1 LISPKPN
8 GASVRY
14 LSGARLDSTTLPLSV
29 DVSEVRRALAV
40 HPRLALSPSRADVR
54 GTHPIVVDLFR
65 VTEGRIEAGGTD
77 QHRLSAMAG
86 GSFGAWYG
94 AGLGGAM
101 GSVQGALAGST
112 MGSYVGEWLGPV
124 GSLLG
129 AATGWMAGGA
139 FGALAGLAPGV
150 SKGARLGAAV
160 AGRASRQLSDTI
172 GTYDEILIGVPDVVV
187 RGDGERRHFFVLG
200 MYTNS
205 AIARWGDRTFAFG
218 YRKQPAII
226 VNEPFRGFQMSVSGR
241 TLFTAEFS
249 AVEPGDWRSSNGD
262 GTGHEGL
269 FGLYK
274 QPLLGI
280 TERGQLSRSRLD
292 RSFTDPAVRFAAP
305 VHATVTLGPGF
316 ATGLPGG
323 SYSPPPLSASQ
334 PWGLLHA
341 RSVMSR
347 VTFPTALP
355 EERAPRRPRP
365 VR

>member
-1 LISPKPN
+1 MTFPKPN
-8 GASVRY
+8 DPPVRY

-40 HPRLALSPSRADVR
+40 HPRLALSPSARSIR
-54 GTHPIVVDLFR
+54 GKHPIVVDLFR
-65 VTEGRIEAGGTD
+65 VSQGRVEAGRTD
-77 QHRLSAMAG
+77 QHRLSSMAG

-94 AGLGGAM
+94 AGVGGAM
-101 GSVQGALAGST
+101 GSAQGALAGST
-112 MGSYVGEWLGPV
+112 MGGYVGEWLGPV

-129 AATGWMAGGA
+129 TATGWMAGAA
-139 FGALAGLAPGV
+139 FGALAGLSPGV
-150 SKGARLGAAV
+150 SKGARLGAAA
-160 AGRASRQLSDTI
+160 AGRASRRLSDTI

-187 RGDGERRHFFVLG
+187 RGDGEWRHFFVLG

-218 YRKQPAII
+218 YRKQRATI
-226 VNEPFRGFQMSVSGR
+226 VNEPFEAFQMNVSGR
-241 TLFTAEFS
+241 RRFTAEFA
-249 AVEPGDWRSSNGD
+249 AVEPHDWRPRGAVLHD
-262 GTGHEGL
+262 AL
-269 FGLYK
+269 FDFYK

-280 TERGQLSRSRLD
+280 TERGKLSRSRLD

-305 VHATVTLGPGF
+305 VHATVTLAPDF

-323 SYSPPPLSASQ
+323 AYLPGRLSASQ
-334 PWGLLHA
+334 PWGVLHS

-347 VTFPTALP
+347 ITFPTELK
-355 EERAPRRPRP
+355 EKGTPRRARP

>member
-1 LISPKPN
+1 LTFPKPN

-40 HPRLALSPSRADVR
+40 HPRLALSPSAPGER
-54 GTHPIVVDLFR
+54 GVHPIIVDLFR
-65 VTEGRIEAGGTD
+65 VSQGRVEAGGTD
-77 QHRLSAMAG
+77 QHRLTAMAG
-86 GSFGAWYG
+86 GSFGAWCG
-94 AGLGGAM
+94 AGVGGAM
-101 GSVQGALAGST
+101 GSAQGALAGST

-139 FGALAGLAPGV
+139 LGALAGLAPGV
-150 SKGARLGAAV
+150 SKGARLGASA
-160 AGRASRQLSDTI
+160 AGRASRRLSDTI

-187 RGDGERRHFFVLG
+187 RGDGERRYFFVLG

-218 YRKQPAII
+218 YRKQAATI
-226 VNEPFRGFQMSVSGR
+226 VNDPFQAFQMNVSGR
-241 TLFTAEFS
+241 KRFVAEFS
-249 AVEPGDWRSSNGD
+249 AVEPHAWRPLESGARD
-262 GTGHEGL
+262 IL
-269 FGLYK
+269 FDFYK

-280 TERGQLSRSRLD
+280 TERGQLARSRLD
-292 RSFTDPAVRFAAP
+292 RAFADAAVRFAAP
-305 VHATVTLGPGF
+305 VRATVTLGPDF

-323 SYSPPPLSASQ
+323 SYSPRA
-334 PWGLLHA
+334 LHA

-347 VTFPTALP
+347 VSFPTALK
-355 EERAPRRPRP
+355 EERAPRRARP